1 MARIIPGFPFW
12 VLLFCMSQQT
22 VSDTTIYD
30 MDSAKKQDI
39 GNLAASIDYFTN
51 SLYQAVATGTNE
63 NVFMSPF
70 SVATVLSMVYLGA
83 RQNSA
88 KQFENVLKITSNLDS
103 VALAFKE
110 YFSLLKTSDKLVTF
124 NSVNRLYASEKF
136 PFSEDYKNNMV
147 KYFFSDIENV
157 DFITNAEKTRITIND
172 WVKNNTNNKIT
183 DLLPSGS
190 LTPQSILVLINAV
203 YFKGMWAKKFP
214 EHATK
219 SRKFYLSSD
228 KTVSHDFMYK
238 SEDFNTK
245 ISDNYKVVE
254 LPYIGK
260 AFSMFV
266 ILPNEIN
273 GLAALEKEINA
284 QFLKDIIDRK
294 GFQMMLL
301 ELNMPKF
308 RLESSFQL
316 GDVLKK
322 LGLSDIFDPQKAD
335 LSGMTGGEKNIYAS
349 EMFHKAFVDVNEE
362 GTEAAAASG
371 MVVSNYMSRIG
382 MQFDVNHPFT
392 FLVVDDRTK
401 MIHFIGKVTN
411 PTI

>member
-1 MARIIPGFPFW
+1 
-12 VLLFCMSQQT
+12 
-22 VSDTTIYD
+22 

-39 GNLAASIDYFTN
+39 SNLAASIDYFTN

-88 KQFENVLKITSNLDS
+88 KQFENVLKITSNPDS

-110 YFSLLKTSDKLVTF
+110 YFSLLKNSDKLVTF
-124 NSVNRLYASEKF
+124 NSVNRF
-136 PFSEDYKNNMV
+136 
-147 KYFFSDIENV
+147 
-157 DFITNAEKTRITIND
+157 
-172 WVKNNTNNKIT
+172 
-183 DLLPSGS
+183 
-190 LTPQSILVLINAV
+190 LTPQSVLVLINAV
-203 YFKGMWAKKFP
+203 YFKGMWAEKFP
-214 EHATK
+214 EQATS
-219 SRKFYLSSD
+219 SRKFYLSSG
-228 KTVSHDFMYK
+228 KTISHDFMYI

-284 QFLKDIIDRK
+284 KFLKDIVDRK
-294 GFQMMLL
+294 GFEMMYL
-301 ELNMPKF
+301 ELNMPKY
-308 RLESSFQL
+308 RLESSFKL

-322 LGLSDIFDPQKAD
+322 LGLPDIFDPQKAD

-362 GTEAAAASG
+362 GTEAAAATG
-371 MVVSNYMSRIG
+371 MVMMALSAQIG
-382 MQFDVNHPFT
+382 MEFDVNHPFT
-392 FLVVDDRTK
+392 FLIVDNRTK
-401 MIHFIGKVTN
+401 MIHFIGKVTI
-411 PTI
+411 PTT

>member
-1 MARIIPGFPFW
+1 MARIITGFLFLA
-12 VLLFCMSQQT
+12 VLFCMSQQT
-22 VSDTTIYD
+22 VSDTIAYN

-39 GNLAASIDYFTN
+39 SNLAASVDYFTN
-51 SLYQAVATGTNE
+51 SLYQSVATGTNE

-88 KQFENVLKITSNLDS
+88 KQFENVLKITSNPDS

-110 YFSLLKTSDKLVTF
+110 YFSLLKNSDKLVTF

-136 PFSEDYKNNMV
+136 PISEDYKNNISN
-147 KYFFSDIENV
+147 YFFSDIENV
-157 DFITNAEKTRITIND
+157 DFITNAEKTRIAIND

-190 LTPQSILVLINAV
+190 LTPQSVLVLINAV
-203 YFKGMWAKKFP
+203 YFKGMWAEKFS
-214 EHATK
+214 EHATS

-228 KTVSHDFMYK
+228 KTVSHDFMFK
-238 SEDFNTK
+238 SEDFHIK
-245 ISDNYKVVE
+245 ISENYKVVE

-284 QFLKDIIDRK
+284 EFLKDIVDGK
-294 GFQMMLL
+294 GFKLRRLQ
-301 ELNMPKF
+301 LNMPKF
-308 RLESSFQL
+308 RLESSFKL

-322 LGLSDIFDPQKAD
+322 LGLPDIFDPQKAD
-335 LSGMTGGEKNIYAS
+335 LSGMTGGEKNICAS

-362 GTEAAAASG
+362 GTEAAAATEIHLVLCSAK
-371 MVVSNYMSRIG
+371 IG
-382 MQFDVNHPFT
+382 MDFDVNHPFS
-392 FLVVDDRTK
+392 FLIVDNRTK

>member
-1 MARIIPGFPFW
+1 
-12 VLLFCMSQQT
+12 
-22 VSDTTIYD
+22 
-30 MDSAKKQDI
+30 MDSAEKQDI

-88 KQFENVLKITSNLDS
+88 KQIENVLKITSNPDS

-110 YFSLLKTSDKLVTF
+110 YFSLLKNSDKLVTF
-124 NSVNRLYASEKF
+124 NSVNRLYASEIF
-136 PFSEDYKNNMV
+136 PISEDYKNNMV

-183 DLLPSGS
+183 DLLQSGR

-203 YFKGMWAKKFP
+203 YFKGMWAKIFS
-214 EHATK
+214 EHATE
-219 SRKFYLSSD
+219 STKFYLRSD
-228 KTVSHDFMYK
+228 KTVFHDFMYT

-284 QFLKDIIDRK
+284 QFLKDIVDRK
-294 GFQMMLL
+294 GFKMMSLL
-301 ELNMPKF
+301 LHMPKF

-316 GDVLKK
+316 VEVLKN
-322 LGLSDIFDPQKAD
+322 LGLPDIFDPLKAD
-335 LSGMTGGEKNIYAS
+335 LSGMTGGENNIYAS

-362 GTEAAAASG
+362 GTEAAAATD
-371 MVVSNYMSRIG
+371 IG
-382 MQFDVNHPFT
+382 CLMCDDYFLNCMDFDVNHPFT
-392 FLVVDDRTK
+392 FLIVDNRTK
-401 MIHFIGKVTN
+401 IIHFIGKVTN
-411 PTI
+411 PTT

>member
-1 MARIIPGFPFW
+1 
-12 VLLFCMSQQT
+12 
-22 VSDTTIYD
+22 

-88 KQFENVLKITSNLDS
+88 KQFENVLKITSNPDS

-110 YFSLLKTSDKLVTF
+110 YFSLLKNSDKLVTS
-124 NSVNRLYASEKF
+124 NLVNRLCANEKF
-136 PFSEDYKNNMV
+136 PISEDYKNNMV

-190 LTPQSILVLINAV
+190 LTPQSVLVLINAV
-203 YFKGMWAKKFP
+203 YFKGTWAETFGKK
-214 EHATK
+214 ATS

-238 SEDFNTK
+238 FEDFNTK

-294 GFQMMLL
+294 GFKMMLL
-301 ELNMPKF
+301 VLHMPKF

-316 GDVLKK
+316 GEVLKK
-322 LGLSDIFDPQKAD
+322 LGLSDIFDPLKAD
-335 LSGMTGGEKNIYAS
+335 LSGMTGGEKNIYAN
-349 EMFHKAFVDVNEE
+349 EMFHKAFVEVNEE
-362 GTEAAAASG
+362 GTEAAAATKARLVPCKG
-371 MVVSNYMSRIG
+371 RLVINPLD
-382 MQFDVNHPFT
+382 FDVNHPFT
-392 FLVVDDRTK
+392 FLIVDNRTK

-411 PTI
+411 PTT

>member
-1 MARIIPGFPFW
+1 
-12 VLLFCMSQQT
+12 
-22 VSDTTIYD
+22 

-39 GNLAASIDYFTN
+39 SNLAASIDYFTN
-51 SLYQAVATGTNE
+51 SLYQAVATGINE

-83 RQNSA
+83 RQNSS
-88 KQFENVLKITSNLDS
+88 KQFENVLKITSNPDS

-110 YFSLLKTSDKLVTF
+110 YFSLLKNSDKLVTS
-124 NSVNRLYASEKF
+124 NLVNRLCANEKF
-136 PFSEDYKNNMV
+136 PISEDYKNNMV

-190 LTPQSILVLINAV
+190 LTPQSVLVLINAV
-203 YFKGMWAKKFP
+203 YFKGTWAETFGKK
-214 EHATK
+214 ATS

-228 KTVSHDFMYK
+228 KTVSHDFMYL
-238 SEDFNTK
+238 SEGFNTK

-284 QFLKDIIDRK
+284 QFLKDIVDRK
-294 GFQMMLL
+294 GFQMMCLKL
-301 ELNMPKF
+301 HMPKF
-308 RLESSFQL
+308 CLESSFQL

-322 LGLSDIFDPQKAD
+322 LGLSDIFDPLKAD
-335 LSGMTGGEKNIYAS
+335 LSGMTGAEKNIYAS

-362 GTEAAAASG
+362 GTEAAAATG
-371 MVVSNYMSRIG
+371 I
-382 MQFDVNHPFT
+382 
-392 FLVVDDRTK
+392 
-401 MIHFIGKVTN
+401 
-411 PTI
+411 

>member
-1 MARIIPGFPFW
+1 MAEVISCLIFLIALSC
-12 VLLFCMSQQT
+12 VSQQT
-22 VSDTTIYD
+22 ASDTT
-30 MDSAKKQDI
+30 MDSAKKQAI

-51 SLYQAVATGTNE
+51 SLYQAVATRINE
-63 NVFMSPF
+63 NVFMSPL

-88 KQFENVLKITSNLDS
+88 KQFENVLKITSNPDS

-110 YFSLLKTSDKLVTF
+110 YFSLLKNSDKLVTF
-124 NSVNRLYASEKF
+124 NSVNRLYASEIF
-136 PFSEDYKNNMV
+136 PISEDYKNNMV

-157 DFITNAEKTRITIND
+157 DFIINAEKTRRTIND

-219 SRKFYLSSD
+219 SRKFYLRSD
-228 KTVSHDFMYK
+228 KTVFHDFMYK

-245 ISDNYKVVE
+245 TSDNYKVVE

-266 ILPNEIN
+266 ILPNDIN

-284 QFLKDIIDRK
+284 QFLKDIINRK
-294 GFQMMLL
+294 GFEMMYL
-301 ELNMPKF
+301 ELHMPKF
-308 RLESSFQL
+308 RLESCFQL
-316 GDVLKK
+316 GEVLKK
-322 LGLSDIFDPQKAD
+322 LGLSDIFDPLKAD

-349 EMFHKAFVDVNEE
+349 EMFHKAFVNVNEE

-371 MVVSNYMSRIG
+371 MVAMAMSVQIG
-382 MQFDVNHPFT
+382 MEFYVNHPFT
-392 FLVVDDRTK
+392 FLIVDNRTK

-411 PTI
+411 PTT

>member
-1 MARIIPGFPFW
+1 MARIITGFLFLA
-12 VLLFCMSQQT
+12 VLFCMSQQT
-22 VSDTTIYD
+22 VSDTIAYN

-39 GNLAASIDYFTN
+39 SNLAASVDYFTN

-88 KQFENVLKITSNLDS
+88 KQFENVLKITSNPDS

-110 YFSLLKTSDKLVTF
+110 YFSLLKNSDKLVTF
-124 NSVNRLYASEKF
+124 NSVNRLCASEKF
-136 PFSEDYKNNMV
+136 PISEDYKNNISN
-147 KYFFSDIENV
+147 YFFSDIENV
-157 DFITNAEKTRITIND
+157 DFITNAEKTRIAIND

-190 LTPQSILVLINAV
+190 LTPQSVLVLINAV
-203 YFKGMWAKKFP
+203 YFKGMWAEKFP
-214 EHATK
+214 EHATS

-228 KTVSHDFMYK
+228 KTVSHDFMFK

-284 QFLKDIIDRK
+284 EFLKDIVDRK
-294 GFQMMLL
+294 GFEMTHL
-301 ELNMPKF
+301 ELYMPKF
-308 RLESSFQL
+308 HLESSFKL

-322 LGLSDIFDPQKAD
+322 LGLSDIFNPQKAD

-362 GTEAAAASG
+362 GTEAAAATG
-371 MVVSNYMSRIG
+371 MVVTNYMLRIG

-392 FLVVDDRTK
+392 FLIVDNRSK

>member
-1 MARIIPGFPFW
+1 
-12 VLLFCMSQQT
+12 
-22 VSDTTIYD
+22 

-39 GNLAASIDYFTN
+39 SNLAASIDYFTN
-51 SLYQAVATGTNE
+51 SLYQAVATGINE

-88 KQFENVLKITSNLDS
+88 KQFENVLKITSNPDS

-110 YFSLLKTSDKLVTF
+110 YFSLLKNSDKRVTS
-124 NSVNRLYASEKF
+124 NLVNRLCANEKF
-136 PFSEDYKNNMV
+136 PISEDYKNNMV

-172 WVKNNTNNKIT
+172 WVKNTTNNKIT

-190 LTPQSILVLINAV
+190 LTPQSVLVLINAV
-203 YFKGMWAKKFP
+203 YFKGTWAEIFS
-214 EHATK
+214 ERATS

-228 KTVSHDFMYK
+228 KTVSHDFMYL
-238 SEDFNTK
+238 SEGFNSK

-254 LPYIGK
+254 LRYIGK

-294 GFQMMLL
+294 GFEGLFL
-301 ELNMPKF
+301 ELRMPKF

-316 GDVLKK
+316 GEVLIK

-349 EMFHKAFVDVNEE
+349 EMFHKAFVEVNEE
-362 GTEAAAASG
+362 GTEAAAATGMFAMDLSG
-371 MVVSNYMSRIG
+371 YFG
-382 MQFDVNHPFT
+382 MPMDFDVNHPFT
-392 FLVVDDRTK
+392 FLIVDNQTK

-411 PTI
+411 PTT

>member
-1 MARIIPGFPFW
+1 
-12 VLLFCMSQQT
+12 
-22 VSDTTIYD
+22 

-39 GNLAASIDYFTN
+39 SNLAASIDYFTN
-51 SLYQAVATGTNE
+51 SLYQAVATGINE

-83 RQNSA
+83 RQNSS
-88 KQFENVLKITSNLDS
+88 KQFENVLKITSNPDS

-110 YFSLLKTSDKLVTF
+110 YFSLLKNSDKLVTS
-124 NSVNRLYASEKF
+124 NLVNRLCANEKF
-136 PFSEDYKNNMV
+136 PISEDYKNNMV

-190 LTPQSILVLINAV
+190 LTPQSVLVLINAV
-203 YFKGMWAKKFP
+203 YFKGTWAEIFS
-214 EHATK
+214 EEATS

-228 KTVSHDFMYK
+228 KTVSHDFMYI
-238 SEDFNTK
+238 SEEFNTK

-284 QFLKDIIDRK
+284 QFLKDIVDRK
-294 GFQMMLL
+294 GFEMMCLKL
-301 ELNMPKF
+301 HMPKF
-308 RLESSFQL
+308 CLESSFQL

-322 LGLSDIFDPQKAD
+322 LGLSDIFDPLKAD

-371 MVVSNYMSRIG
+371 IVTTFASAQIFINRID
-382 MQFDVNHPFT
+382 FDVNHPFT
-392 FLVVDDRTK
+392 FLIVDNRTK

-411 PTI
+411 PTT